1 MRREVSYYIREK
13 KRTASNE
20 LAHVLKKCIGQIDRS
35 WKEIII
41 LCIGSDRITGDSLG
55 PLIGQQLSRHRW
67 KNIHIYG
74 TLDAPVHALNLES
87 TLSGIKKRHPS
98 ALILAVDASLG
109 SQKHIGY
116 ITAGIG
122 PIHPGSGVHKTLP
135 AVGDLYITGILNASG
150 SFEHFLLQTTR
161 LSSCRWQIPSPMGS
175 YGLSHRS
182 MSGAVFFLTD
192 GSTGKNGG
200 ISAGRKRIPDLQPS
214 PSKPVPAASPEAD
227 LPGALSQ
234 RSVLKTKQMVCPS
247 IYSVLF
253 SHNDP

>member
-55 PLIGQQLSRHRW
+55 PLIGQQLSRYRW

-122 PIHPGSGVHKTLP
+122 PIHPGSGVHKNLP

-161 LSSCRWQIPSPMGS
+161 LSFVVVYERR
-175 YGLSHRS
+175 GLLPDGWFHREERRDLCWAKED
-182 MSGAVFFLTD
+182 SGLA
-192 GSTGKNGG
+192 
-200 ISAGRKRIPDLQPS
+200 
-214 PSKPVPAASPEAD
+214 
-227 LPGALSQ
+227 ALSIET
-234 RSVLKTKQMVCPS
+234 SSGS
-247 IYSVLF
+247 IS
-253 SHNDP
+253 

>member
-55 PLIGQQLSRHRW
+55 PLIGQQLSRYRW

-122 PIHPGSGVHKTLP
+122 PIHPGSGVHTNLP

-161 LSSCRWQIPSPMGS
+161 LSFVVQMADTI
-175 YGLSHRS
+175 
-182 MSGAVFFLTD
+182 TD
-192 GSTGKNGG
+192 GILRTFSPVYERRGLL
-200 ISAGRKRIPDLQPS
+200 PDGWFHR
-214 PSKPVPAASPEAD
+214 EERRD
-227 LPGALSQ
+227 LCWAKEDSGLAALSIET
-234 RSVLKTKQMVCPS
+234 SSGS
-247 IYSVLF
+247 IS
-253 SHNDP
+253 